1 MESEAKILWI
11 EGKRSVSPYFIP
23 SLRKKGFKI
32 ETVSTGGE
40 ALETMSRKKHNLVV
54 LNAAS
59 MRTSG
64 TRICQSIHNVA
75 PKFPILLIT
84 DREPVEVKASGADV
98 ILRLPFTTRKL
109 VNRIKPY
116 MPGDDKN
123 CLKAGPIRLDTEKKR
138 VYCESREANLTPRM
152 VHILRTLM
160 ENPNQLIE
168 REELFSQIWETQ
180 YTEDTRTL
188 DVHISWLRKAIE
200 DNPRDPKYLI
210 TVRSKGYLL
219 DV

>member
-1 MESEAKILWI
+1 MQSDARILWV

-23 SLRKKGFKI
+23 SLRTKGFEI
-32 ETVSTGGE
+32 ESVSTGGE
-40 ALETMSRKKHNLVV
+40 ALEKLSRQKHYLVV
-54 LNAAS
+54 VNAAS

-64 TRICQSIHNVA
+64 TRICQSLHSVA
-75 PKFPILLIT
+75 PKSPILLIT
-84 DREPVEVKASGADV
+84 DRELQEVKSSGADV

-109 VNRIKPY
+109 VNRINPY
-116 MPGDDKN
+116 LPGDDKN

-152 VHILRTLM
+152 VHILRLLM

-168 REELFSQIWETQ
+168 REELFSEVWETQ

-219 DV
+219 DI